1 MDFRRIAILAGAA
14 LCGGVAFFLSP
25 TTSRAVNVA
34 CDQVAAQAEAWNN
47 FNLFDNLAYAA
58 GPAPQPCAPNRQF
71 IRHSND
77 ISGETVTTAS
87 DPAVADT
94 TAADAS
100 AGIQRINP
108 LTGWGLWS
116 SVTTNWVSDGQAG
129 ANFRGP
135 LTDVMFGADRLV
147 LPNLI
152 AGLAVGYKRAD
163 LDTEYNQGTYTG
175 NGGTVAPYATYIID
189 RHFGVSGQ
197 LGYADIQYDE
207 SHGGV
212 SGSTTGNRWFG
223 KISFHAR
230 TRIDD
235 WDLHA
240 STSFSYV
247 TETQGSYTESNGNF
261 VPKNVV
267 YDGTNSLRVSAGY
280 RLPVSWGVVTPF
292 AKVRLLY
299 DSIKSGAP
307 VINANGATATV
318 GDFGAEF
325 GCGANIA
332 VGRDLTLT
340 AEANT
345 LQFMQNFTS
354 YGLRVGAA
362 MRF

>member
-25 TTSRAVNVA
+25 ATSRAASSVLCLASADPVYSA
-34 CDQVAAQAEAWNN
+34 CS
-47 FNLFDNLAYAA
+47 
-58 GPAPQPCAPNRQF
+58 PNREF
-71 IRHSND
+71 VRHSND
-77 ISGETVTTAS
+77 TSGETVTTAS
-87 DPAVADT
+87 DPAVTDTSSADT
-94 TAADAS
+94 SASEAAPAVFGTS
-100 AGIQRINP
+100 GVERVNP
-108 LTGWGLWS
+108 RHGWGLWS

-135 LTDVMFGADRLV
+135 LTDALFGVDRLV

-175 NGGTVAPYATYIID
+175 SGGTVAPYATYIID

-197 LGYADIQYDE
+197 LGYAGIEYDE

-212 SGSTTGNRWFG
+212 SGSTYGDRWFG
-223 KISFHAR
+223 KLSFHAR

-247 TETQGSYTESNGNF
+247 TETQGSYTELNGNF

-280 RLPVSWGVVTPF
+280 RLPESWGVVTPF

-307 VINANGATATV
+307 VINTNGATATV

-345 LQFMQNFTS
+345 LQFMSNFQS